1 MFHNLQ
7 PCRWYRVSQILGRCV
22 WRLATPAPE
31 LRVKRFDLVGAS
43 CQIRSSHQSYNLVRI
58 DLGLQSTGRQGW
70 CRQALLFGRCWS
82 SVSSER
88 EAPIIAKTLQPL
100 SQGGSVAESGKS
112 AQDGES
118 SSGFVGSSAP
128 SAELV
133 ALEIRADAPH
143 AFIQRRLSKAALAAR
158 LRLPLRDLRVV
169 DPAFRNEAPVIL
181 ARQGAIVIHLEHIRA
196 VVEADRVTLFDPEQP
211 AVEAFLPQ
219 LHARLATSNMRPV
232 LPFELRA
239 LESILVDVCNGLMRE
254 MRYLV
259 PAIESMLHALSSDT
273 TAGTA
278 TSAAAAAAA
287 SGANTGAEASH
298 SIPPDAIMLDRL
310 LGAKNK
316 LNELQN
322 RATQLRSALNEV
334 LLSDEDMSEMY
345 LSIKAESGHRRRVDQ
360 HEEVEMMFENY
371 LKQVDS
377 MVSEILSRAHAIQ
390 STEDFVQIKL
400 DALRNRILR
409 LDLVLKLGSVSLSS
423 GALVAAIFGM
433 NLHST
438 LEESELAFLSI
449 TGGLVGLSG
458 LVFLGGAAYCRYKRL
473 L

>member
-1 MFHNLQ
+1 
-7 PCRWYRVSQILGRCV
+7 
-22 WRLATPAPE
+22 
-31 LRVKRFDLVGAS
+31 LRGA
-43 CQIRSSHQSYNLVRI
+43 
-58 DLGLQSTGRQGW
+58 
-70 CRQALLFGRCWS
+70 
-82 SVSSER
+82 SSER

-100 SQGGSVAESGKS
+100 AQTGISTEPGKP

-118 SSGFVGSSAP
+118 WSGFAGSSAP
-128 SAELV
+128 AAELV

-143 AFIQRRLSKAALAAR
+143 AFIQRRLSKATLAAR

-169 DPAFRNEAPVIL
+169 DPAFRNEAPVVL

-219 LHARLATSNMRPV
+219 LHARLATSNVRPT

-239 LESILVDVCNGLMRE
+239 LESILVDVCNSLMRE
-254 MRYLV
+254 MRYLSPV
-259 PAIESMLHALSSDT
+259 IESMLQALSSDGAVGP
-273 TAGTA
+273 TAST
-278 TSAAAAAAA
+278 AAAAAAA
-287 SGANTGAEASH
+287 AAEHSS
-298 SIPPDAIMLDRL
+298 SIPPDALMLDRL

-334 LLSDEDMSEMY
+334 LMSDEDMSEMY
-345 LSIKAESGHRRRVDQ
+345 LSTKVESGHRRRVDQ

-371 LKQVDS
+371 LKQIDS
-377 MVSEILSRAHAIQ
+377 MVSEVLSRAHAIQ

-438 LEESELAFLSI
+438 LEDSELAFLSI
-449 TGGLVGLSG
+449 TGGLIGISG

>member
-1 MFHNLQ
+1 VSVVEQSRQSVLDWRFNRLLQ
-7 PCRWYRVSQILGRCV
+7 AGFYRLGSLLAYGRAPAVRW
-22 WRLATPAPE
+22 T
-31 LRVKRFDLVGAS
+31 
-43 CQIRSSHQSYNLVRI
+43 SS
-58 DLGLQSTGRQGW
+58 G
-70 CRQALLFGRCWS
+70 
-82 SVSSER
+82 SVPQR
-88 EAPIIAKTLQPL
+88 EAPIIAKTLQPV
-100 SQGGSVAESGKS
+100 QPTGTTADAGKS
-112 AQDGES
+112 TSEGEPWAS
-118 SSGFVGSSAP
+118 LGSSSAP
-128 SAELV
+128 TAELL
-133 ALEIRADAPH
+133 ALEIRAESPH
-143 AFIQRRLSKAALAAR
+143 AFIQRRLAKALLAAR

-169 DPAFRNEAPVIL
+169 DPAFRNEAPVVL
-181 ARQGAIVIHLEHIRA
+181 ARQSAIVIHLEHIRA

-219 LHARLATSNMRPV
+219 LHARLALSSPRPA

-239 LESILVDVCNGLMRE
+239 LESILVDVCNSLMRE

-259 PAIESMLHALSSDT
+259 PGIESLLRALSSDDVAGA
-273 TAGTA
+273 TA
-278 TSAAAAAAA
+278 SAAAAADA
-287 SGANTGAEASH
+287 STTPNSTVGDAS
-298 SIPPDAIMLDRL
+298 SIPPDVIMLDRL

-322 RATQLRSALNEV
+322 RATQLRNALNEV

-345 LSIKAESGHRRRVDQ
+345 LSTKAESGHRRRVDQ

-371 LKQVDS
+371 LKQIDS
-377 MVSEILSRAHAIQ
+377 LVSEIASRTQAIQ

-438 LEESELAFLSI
+438 LEESQLAFLSV
-449 TGGLVGLSG
+449 TGGLVGISG